1 MIYWLLWWYGS
12 ERDLNSLTL
21 SKEDADEMNIG
32 DVGASMYN
40 DQLIYFLV
48 KDYEV
53 IDEDIVELHVSTVN
67 NFGVILVSISKL
79 INNFKFW
86 IISKLT

>member
-12 ERDLNSLTL
+12 ERELNSLTL
-21 SKEDADEMNIG
+21 SNEDADMMNIG
-32 DVGASMYN
+32 DVCASVTDN
-40 DQLIYFLV
+40 KLIYFLV

-53 IDEDIVELHVSTVN
+53 IDEDTVELHVSTVN

-86 IISKLT
+86 IISKL